1 MRHRLTTCGPGLLL
15 LLVMGLLIPSG
26 KGFAQTGSNPSGSPE
41 GWPAPIHDSQVNSFF
56 LFDQLEYRNGD
67 GPSAVGWDFL
77 GWIGG
82 DLDRFWIESEG
93 QALTAGGGGEIERL
107 DLLYG
112 RLISPFWDIQGGLG
126 YQRRW
131 GPGPGADRVMAVI
144 GIQGLAP
151 YAFEID
157 ANLRISQDA
166 DVSADLQATYDL
178 LITQR
183 LVLQFRMEALYA
195 FQTVGEMEVG
205 TGFNSLGLGLRL
217 RYEIRREVAP
227 YLGVTWFRRYGAT
240 AGLGRKEGRDP
251 VDTALV
257 GGIRLWF

>member
-1 MRHRLTTCGPGLLL
+1 VKRRLAIRRWCLPL
-15 LLVMGLLIPSG
+15 LLVPVLLLPAG
-26 KGFAQTGSNPSGSPE
+26 RGAAQSAANPSGAPE
-41 GWPAPIHDSQVNSFF
+41 GWPEPIHDSQVNSFF

-67 GPSAVGWDFL
+67 TPDALGWDMV

-93 QALTAGGGGEIERL
+93 QALTRGGEGEIERL

-112 RLISPFWDIQGGLG
+112 RLIAPFWDIQGGLG
-126 YQRRW
+126 YQRLW
-131 GPGPGADRVMAVI
+131 GPGPGADRLMAVL
-144 GIQGLAP
+144 GIQGMAP

-157 ANLRISQDA
+157 ANLRISEDA

-183 LVLQFRMEALYA
+183 LVLQLRIEALYA
-195 FQTVGEMEVG
+195 FQTVEEMEVG

-227 YLGVTWFRRYGAT
+227 YLGVTWRRRYGAT
-240 AGLGRKEGRDP
+240 ADLGRQEGRDP
-251 VDTALV
+251 VDTAVVAGL
-257 GGIRLWF
+257 RLWF